1 MFGRDQPKH
10 WVRWR
15 LITIH
20 TDQLSLREPVLVM
33 LHELLLQLPVVF
45 GLVWRAVLLQVP
57 GLAVSHLK
65 LTLSPVT
72 PHTAL
77 AALSYSK

>member
-15 LITIH
+15 LITIQ

-45 GLVWRAVLLQVP
+45 GLVWGAVLLQVP

-65 LTLSPVT
+65 LTQSSHSSHCT
-72 PHTAL
+72 

>member
-45 GLVWRAVLLQVP
+45 GLVWRLVLIELIIQHSHQP
-57 GLAVSHLK
+57 LECILIFSLAKMSIIRK
-65 LTLSPVT
+65 
-72 PHTAL
+72 HTG
-77 AALSYSK
+77 